1 MDFPFFYE
9 DGLGKIVNKNGVD
22 PMDVESDN
30 EGEDVQVETLISL
43 NSYLDNQ
50 RQQQKQNEEQQQQQ
64 QQREQQNNDK
74 KNGPDPTLGEQHK
87 AFLVNYV
94 DENPLAVVDQ
104 VMESLIQEFEGLSVK
119 KTAVHRFMKEE
130 CQLTFKKTQFHALKR
145 NEGQTI
151 NKRYEWVI
159 KYTTMTDMDF

>member
-1 MDFPFFYE
+1 MQKEITTGLWIEKCLKAAVAAIMLGIHERTAQKWWTQYKKNCDFSF
-9 DGLGKIVNKNGVD
+9 K
-22 PMDVESDN
+22 
-30 EGEDVQVETLISL
+30 
-43 NSYLDNQ
+43 
-50 RQQQKQNEEQQQQQ
+50 
-64 QQREQQNNDK
+64 NNDK